1 MNEALKIRAT
11 LAAGETTVRV
21 LVPHVMESGNRKDP
35 AGKPIPA
42 HHITDLLVT
51 HNGRTVLQAD
61 LGPSVSK
68 DPLLAFRFQGGQAGD
83 RIRVVWNDNR
93 GGSGSGEAAILG

>member
-1 MNEALKIRAT
+1 MNEPLKIRAT
-11 LAAGETTVRV
+11 LAGGETTVRV

-35 AGKPIPA
+35 AGKLIPA

-51 HNGRTVLQAD
+51 HNGRAVLQAD
-61 LGPSVSK
+61 FGPSVSR

-83 RIRVVWNDNR
+83 RIRVAWNDNH

>member
-1 MNEALKIRAT
+1 MNEPLKIRAT
-11 LAAGETTVRV
+11 LATGETTVRV

-61 LGPSVSK
+61 FGPSVSR

-83 RIRVVWNDNR
+83 RIRVEWRDNR
-93 GGSGSGEAAILG
+93 GASGSGEAAILG

>member
-1 MNEALKIRAT
+1 
-11 LAAGETTVRV
+11 
-21 LVPHVMESGNRKDP
+21 MESGNRKDP
-35 AGKPIPA
+35 TGQFIPA

-61 LGPSVSK
+61 FGPSVSR

-83 RIRVVWNDNR
+83 HIRVEWRDNR
-93 GGSGSGEAAILG
+93 GASGAGEAAILG